1 MCVCVCRCM
10 HVYVYVLAAVCCCQ
24 AITFPLLLCQGS
36 EDGFVSPSGAE
47 WVYKRSQSSDKKIKR
62 YRGGYHDLLND
73 SIREQVFDDVV
84 RWLDER
90 VDR

>member
-1 MCVCVCRCM
+1 MRYSDVCGCVV
-10 HVYVYVLAAVCCCQ
+10 VVK

-47 WVYKRSQSSDKKIKR
+47 WIYKRSLSADKRIKR

-73 SIREQVFDDVV
+73 SIREQVSSHFKIIK
-84 RWLDER
+84 RHI
-90 VDR
+90 